1 MEDYIIGV
9 IEEILNGVTS
19 MGGDGGLLVQTPAQF
34 NSAIYSWV
42 QGICQS
48 VAMPVAYIVLAILPR
63 SSTLIEFN
71 SSCTVWSFD
80 AEMINWM
87 PGFSRV

>member
-48 VAMPVAYIVLAILPR
+48 VAMPVAYIV
-63 SSTLIEFN
+63 
-71 SSCTVWSFD
+71 
-80 AEMINWM
+80 
-87 PGFSRV
+87 

>member
-34 NSAIYSWV
+34 NSAI
-42 QGICQS
+42 
-48 VAMPVAYIVLAILPR
+48 
-63 SSTLIEFN
+63 
-71 SSCTVWSFD
+71 
-80 AEMINWM
+80 
-87 PGFSRV
+87 

>member
-48 VAMPVAYIVLAILPR
+48 VAMPVAYIVLALILPW
-63 SSTLIEFN
+63 SYTMPALAL
-71 SSCTVWSFD
+71 TVRAVGYLWGRNCF
-80 AEMINWM
+80 
-87 PGFSRV
+87 